1 MRRLSRLLTLAVLLA
16 PAPLLGQ
23 YFGQNKVQYTTFDF
37 RVIETEHFDVY
48 YYEEER
54 EAAFDVARMAE
65 RSYAR
70 LSRILRH
77 QFRERKPIILYA
89 SHSDFQQTNTTPG
102 EVGEGTGGF
111 TDFLKHRNVLPMTGS
126 YADVAHVLQH
136 EMVHQFQYDVW
147 SGGRAGGGLQ
157 TLIAVNPPLWFVE
170 GMAEYLSVGPVDP
183 NTAMWLRDAS
193 VEGKLPT
200 IRQLETDPTIFPYR
214 FGQAIVSY
222 IGERWGDEAIGAVLS
237 ASRAG
242 SLEGA
247 MRRVIGLDF
256 VQLGDQWRDA
266 VQKQYLPQLR
276 TQSLARDIAT
286 PVLNK

>member
-89 SHSDFQQTNTTPG
+89 SHSDFQQTNTTPARNEPTLATPAWKKRLSG
-102 EVGEGTGGF
+102 STRMIEVSTRRG
-111 TDFLKHRNVLPMTGS
+111 
-126 YADVAHVLQH
+126 
-136 EMVHQFQYDVW
+136 MVTSATTRFPRV
-147 SGGRAGGGLQ
+147 RMMLTCEA
-157 TLIAVNPPLWFVE
+157 F
-170 GMAEYLSVGPVDP
+170 LSVAKFD
-183 NTAMWLRDAS
+183 
-193 VEGKLPT
+193 
-200 IRQLETDPTIFPYR
+200 
-214 FGQAIVSY
+214 
-222 IGERWGDEAIGAVLS
+222 
-237 ASRAG
+237 SR
-242 SLEGA
+242 
-247 MRRVIGLDF
+247 
-256 VQLGDQWRDA
+256 
-266 VQKQYLPQLR
+266 
-276 TQSLARDIAT
+276 
-286 PVLNK
+286 